1 MSRGKSLDF
10 ALERALNVT
19 PRSSS
24 GQKSV
29 RFPEPE
35 PEPSPF
41 TTPRPPQRASPT
53 PQSFSEIFQP
63 RPPLVLA
70 EHSND
75 QLRRLTTTKRA
86 EELELGTESVA
97 LTTLRA
103 ILDHVRKKDKLVKE
117 EEPQYDYEYVY
128 DYVEV
133 EEEEAGKFS
142 PPAESNAVT
151 GKFPTRR
158 RDDGRKTRPKI
169 VPKQRV
175 VPTPPTERKQTG
187 FVSFVTPRPPQP
199 TKLGGAVTRYDEA
212 SDTLE
217 ILNPPIR
224 VITEERQEEEEEPST
239 RRVGYTYRQ
248 PDNKIDISPQSA
260 SPGSRYS
267 EPLPEEPLTPSLQ
280 SVYESPVTD
289 TTFTNLVSGVTYK
302 EQTPEQPLTPSLEAA
317 YDPPTSSRPTINRKV
332 KFGYKY
338 SAPAGPQVSLSQW
351 EIKTVT
357 LNLRRSSWLQSR
369 SSSLQPPT
377 VLRLPGNL
385 SLPRA
390 HMRVPL

>member
-10 ALERALNVT
+10 ALERALSVT
-19 PRSSS
+19 PRSKV

-29 RFPEPE
+29 RFPE

-41 TTPRPPQRASPT
+41 TTPRPAQSASPT

-63 RPPLVLA
+63 RPPLVLK

-75 QLRRLTTTKRA
+75 QLRRLTTTKRFG

-103 ILDHVRKKDKLVKE
+103 ILDHVRKKDKVSQE
-117 EEPQYDYEYVY
+117 EESQYDYEYVY

-133 EEEEAGKFS
+133 EEATKFS
-142 PPAESNAVT
+142 PPAESNVVT

-175 VPTPPTERKQTG
+175 VPPPPTERKQTG
-187 FVSFVTPRPPQP
+187 FVSFVTPRTNQ
-199 TKLGGAVTRYDEA
+199 AVTRYDKA

-217 ILNPPIR
+217 IVNPPIL
-224 VITEERQEEEEEPST
+224 VYTEEEEEEEELST
-239 RRVGYTYRQ
+239 RRVGYTYKQ
-248 PDNKIDISPQSA
+248 PDNKIDISPQS
-260 SPGSRYS
+260 GSSYL

-280 SVYESPVTD
+280 SVYESPVTQS
-289 TTFTNLVSGVTYK
+289 TFTNLISGPGVTYN
-302 EQTPEQPLTPSLEAA
+302 EQPPEQPLTPSLQAA
-317 YDPPTSSRPTINRKV
+317 YEPPTSSRPSNSNRKV

-338 SAPAGPQVSLSQW
+338 SGPQVSPRHCSA
-351 EIKTVT
+351 
-357 LNLRRSSWLQSR
+357 
-369 SSSLQPPT
+369 
-377 VLRLPGNL
+377 GNIN
-385 SLPRA
+385 
-390 HMRVPL
+390 